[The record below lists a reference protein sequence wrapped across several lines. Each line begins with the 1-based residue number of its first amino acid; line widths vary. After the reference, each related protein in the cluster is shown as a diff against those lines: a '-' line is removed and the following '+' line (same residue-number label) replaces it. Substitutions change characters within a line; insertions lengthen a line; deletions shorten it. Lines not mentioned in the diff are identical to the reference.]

1 MIRRFF
7 IFSTSGCVVVV
18 KMENKYTA
26 MYILTNYKISYL
38 CHLIQ
43 NIFVISQWMSSVDL
57 SIINSAVFSVA

>member
-7 IFSTSGCVVVV
+7 IFSTSGCVAVVR
-18 KMENKYTA
+18 MDNKYTA

-43 NIFVISQWMSSVDL
+43 NIFVISQRMSSVDL
-57 SIINSAVFSVA
+57 SILQNY